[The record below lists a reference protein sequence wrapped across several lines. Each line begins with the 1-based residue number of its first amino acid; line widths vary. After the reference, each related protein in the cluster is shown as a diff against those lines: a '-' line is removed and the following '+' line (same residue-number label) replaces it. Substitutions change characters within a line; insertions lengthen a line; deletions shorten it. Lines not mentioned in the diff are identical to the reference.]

1 MVVVQ
6 IAGSDPKQL
15 AQAAQYNIS
24 LGAQVIDINMGCPAK
39 KVCNVFSGSA
49 LLQNEPLVESILNEV
64 VQAVDVPVTLKTRLG
79 WDDEHKNIMTIAQMA
94 ENAGIAALT
103 IHGRTRTQMYRGNA
117 SYDLIAQVKQQ
128 VKLPIWANGD
138 VISPQKAAQVLAQ
151 TQADAIVI
159 GRAAQ
164 GQPWLFADIK
174 HFLQTGQLPVP
185 VNFQAATKIVLE
197 HIAAMH
203 LFYGETAGVRIARK
217 HISWYLANV
226 PNSDTIRKQIN
237 QIDHASQQ
245 LDTLAVFLQQRGQQQ
260 EFWLRS
266 YDETNFNVS

>member
-1 MVVVQ
+1 MTVLQALHSVKLALAPMAGITDKPFRQLARQFGADWAASEMIIDDPNLRHTRKTQNRLNHDGETGVVVVQ

-15 AQAAQYNIS
+15 AQAAQYNVS

-94 ENAGIAALT
+94 E
-103 IHGRTRTQMYRGNA
+103 
-117 SYDLIAQVKQQ
+117 
-128 VKLPIWANGD
+128 LPA
-138 VISPQKAAQVLAQ
+138 
-151 TQADAIVI
+151 
-159 GRAAQ
+159 
-164 GQPWLFADIK
+164 
-174 HFLQTGQLPVP
+174 P

-260 EFWLRS
+260 EFWLRN